1 MQVSDSAVSTS
12 APATTESR
20 VRGGWLLALA
30 AAVLPFLLL
39 AYYNYPSIHDDY
51 SNSNRIIR
59 MGRLPFIRE
68 LYATWTGRYT
78 ELALKAYLDPL
89 SYQQTTLLARV
100 QPIAV
105 ILLLALAA
113 FCFFRL
119 LLQGART
126 SVVLACALLLTVM
139 YLNGFEMAGAA
150 FYWFGGYTSY
160 TAGVIASLFA
170 FAGMVGIHR
179 YQGRV
184 AIQLLSLISAAS
196 FSILAIGA
204 YDVSMM
210 AICWVLGSAVAISWL
225 FKHSAKWWYVALF
238 ALAMIGAFVAVTA
251 PGNQVRAAMA
261 GRDLGQVLKSPQAIV
276 IIVKSIYF
284 ALTQSIS
291 WANSLLLLL
300 GSVLLAGLLT
310 RVRETVVFNLGR
322 LHPLML
328 GLWLLAGLGA
338 MIFPSI
344 LVYQTVWPHSWQ
356 CVYFFFLMGWVWLL
370 ATVFARYSAHSE
382 VLRAL
387 SSPKGWRLTA
397 LAFFVLCFFGST
409 SNTHM
414 AYLDVAAKAPE
425 HYARVRQRE
434 QRLKDEA
441 ARGVQISEMRPLYS
455 NEDAYRAPSVLY
467 TYDFNNDDAAQY
479 AIYYGVDSVVIKPN
493 PYHP

>member
-1 MQVSDSAVSTS
+1 MQVSAPVVSS
-12 APATTESR
+12 PRVESR
-20 VRGGWLLALA
+20 VRIGWIIALA
-30 AAVLPFLLL
+30 VAILPFVLL

-51 SNSNRIIR
+51 ANSNRIMRLGR
-59 MGRLPFIRE
+59 MQFIHE

-89 SYQQTTLLARV
+89 SYQQTALLARV
-100 QPIAV
+100 QPIA
-105 ILLLALAA
+105 IIGLLTLAA
-113 FCFFRL
+113 FIFFRVL
-119 LLQGART
+119 LRGT
-126 SVVLACALLLTVM
+126 HISVVAACALLLTVLYM
-139 YLNGFEMAGAA
+139 NGFTMAGAA

-160 TAGVIASLFA
+160 TAGIIASLFA
-170 FAGMVGIHR
+170 FAGMVGLHR
-179 YQGRV
+179 YQGRTG
-184 AIQLLSLISAAS
+184 AQLICLLGAAL

-210 AICWVLGSAVAISWL
+210 AICWVLGSAVGLAWL
-225 FKHSAKWWYVALF
+225 VKHPSKWWFVALF
-238 ALAMIGAFVAVTA
+238 ALAMVGAFFAVTA
-251 PGNQVRAAMA
+251 PGNQARAALE
-261 GRDLGQVLKSPQAIV
+261 GRNLGQVLKSPQV
-276 IIVKSIYF
+276 VVVIVKSVYF
-284 ALTQSIS
+284 ALTQSVS

-300 GSVLLAGLLT
+300 GSTLLAGLLT
-310 RVRETVVFNLGR
+310 RVRDAVTFDLSR
-322 LHPLML
+322 IHPALL
-328 GLWLLAGLGA
+328 ALWLLGGIGA

-356 CVYFFFLMGWVWLL
+356 CVYFYFMFGWIWLL
-370 ATVFARYSAHSE
+370 ATVFARYSAQSE
-382 VLRAL
+382 VLQTL
-387 SSPKGWRLTA
+387 SGSTGWRLIA
-397 LAFFVLCFFGST
+397 LAFCALCFFSSS

-434 QRLKDEA
+434 QHLKEEA
-441 ARGVQISEMRPLYS
+441 ARHISVTEMHPLYS